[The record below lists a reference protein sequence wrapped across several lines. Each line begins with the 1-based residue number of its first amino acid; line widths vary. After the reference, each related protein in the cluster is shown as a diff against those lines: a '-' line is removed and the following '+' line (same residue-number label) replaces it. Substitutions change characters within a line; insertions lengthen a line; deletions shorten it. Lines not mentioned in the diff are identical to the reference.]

1 MTQEE
6 LRKAA
11 REFADLLIKYRATQQ
26 EAVKIT
32 LVAVDFNLL
41 QVRERLQQ

>member
-32 LVAVDFNLL
+32 LEAEDFILF
-41 QVRERLQQ
+41 QATERLQQ